1 MNSTRALETS
11 IQAVDPVSTPCGA
24 GTAGSGTG
32 ALAGVWANV
41 TDVARSNRAQA
52 AGTHQRVQPG
62 RRSWSIAVSLPM
74 GRRVW
79 FLYPGSPAT
88 NTRGHIMGTPIRR
101 GPKATVVPPAESLI
115 SAAGGGRVL
124 WRRAQK

>member
-24 GTAGSGTG
+24 GTAGSGAG

-41 TDVARSNRAQA
+41 MDVARSNRAQA

-62 RRSWSIAVSLPM
+62 RRSWSIAVGLPM
-74 GRRVW
+74 GRKGLV
-79 FLYPGSPAT
+79 PAS
-88 NTRGHIMGTPIRR
+88 GFASDEHP
-101 GPKATVVPPAESLI
+101 
-115 SAAGGGRVL
+115 
-124 WRRAQK
+124 RAHHGNPDTSRP